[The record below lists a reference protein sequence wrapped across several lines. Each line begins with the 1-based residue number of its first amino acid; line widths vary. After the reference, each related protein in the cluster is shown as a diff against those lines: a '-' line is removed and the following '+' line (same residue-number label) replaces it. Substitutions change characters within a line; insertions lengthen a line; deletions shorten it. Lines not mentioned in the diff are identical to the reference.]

1 MTDISISDIER
12 ISHADLDRKI
22 EQLTFYI
29 NRVSQR
35 VSALNN
41 FMKPLSDERVKKIN
55 KRVEKLNKSQTIR
68 AKR

>member
-1 MTDISISDIER
+1 MTDISISDVER

-41 FMKPLSDERVKKIN
+41 FMKPLTDEQAKKIN
-55 KRVEKLNKSQTIR
+55 KRVEKLNTNQTIR
-68 AKR
+68 TKR